1 MRTTLAVLDKNGCN
15 SVAPLIN
22 ALKSLRIAAGC
33 YVLATPTAIVETD
46 NLDELKKKNMNSTV
60 AVGCTFTKSHSHD
73 RPLIAKIKNATLMFD
88 GRFYPSIKEISL
100 VKRLQLEHESII
112 GKLLRE
118 NEGDFSFIVAE
129 PEGILAAR
137 DPIGV
142 QPLYYGEN
150 ADFAA
155 FASHMTGLWRLGV
168 KITKSFPP
176 GNVARVSKD
185 GFKFKPIKTFEQ
197 LKPKKITLKEA
208 TQTLQKLMEHS
219 IRIRVNDRKEVAV
232 AFSGGLD
239 SSVIAFLTKKCGA
252 NVCLVHVSLHGQRE
266 TEEAKKAA
274 DELNLP
280 LSCFLF
286 EKEDV
291 EKIVPKVVELVED
304 PDPVKVAV
312 GIPFYWVAKK
322 TAESGL
328 SVLLAGQGADEV
340 FGGYQRYVNE
350 YLSQGAEKLR
360 HTMFADVIKLHESNI
375 ERDEKICGFHNV
387 ELRLPFASF
396 QVAEFALSLPIKLK
410 IERGS
415 NGLRKIV
422 LRKMAKNIGLPSNI
436 VEKPKKAVQYSTGVN
451 AVLGKIARK
460 HGNTINEYVKMLFAE
475 QIKILSDKENT
486 DAKAGN

>member
-1 MRTTLAVLDKNGCN
+1 MRTAIAVLHKNGGN
-15 SVAPLIN
+15 SVVPLIN
-22 ALKSLRIAAGC
+22 ALGSLRLAAGC
-33 YVLATPTAIVETD
+33 YVLATPTAIVEAD
-46 NLDELKKKNMNSTV
+46 NLDELRKKNLNSTV
-60 AVGCTFTKSHSHD
+60 VVGCAFTKFYAYD
-73 RPLIAKIKNATLMFD
+73 RPLVAKIKNATLVFD
-88 GRFYPSIKEISL
+88 GRFYSSTKKIFL
-100 VKRLQLEHESII
+100 AQRLQLEHESII
-112 GKLLRE
+112 EKLLTE
-118 NEGDFSFIVAE
+118 TEGDFSFMVAE

-155 FASHMTGLWRLGV
+155 FASDMTGLWRLGV
-168 KITKSFPP
+168 EKPISFPP
-176 GNVARVSKD
+176 GNLARASKD
-185 GFKFKPIKTFEQ
+185 GFEFKPIKTLEQ
-197 LKPKKITLKEA
+197 LKPKKITLEQA
-208 TQTLQKLMEHS
+208 AQTLQKLMEHS
-219 IRIRVNDRKEVAV
+219 IRIRVNGEKEVAV

-239 SSVIAFLTKKCGA
+239 SSVVAFLTKKCEA
-252 NVCLVHVSLHGQRE
+252 NVRLVHVSLHGQRE

-274 DELNLP
+274 DDLNLP

-286 EKEDV
+286 EKEDI
-291 EKIVPKVVELVED
+291 EKTIPKVVELIED

-322 TAESGL
+322 TAEYGL
-328 SVLLAGQGADEV
+328 SVLFAGQGADEI

-350 YLSQGAEKLR
+350 YLSKGAEKLR
-360 HTMFADVIKLHESNI
+360 HTMFADVIRLHESNI
-375 ERDEKICGFHNV
+375 ERDEKICRFHNV

-396 QVAEFALSLPIKLK
+396 QVAEFALSLPIELK
-410 IERGS
+410 ITRKS
-415 NGLRKIV
+415 DGLRKIV

>member
-1 MRTTLAVLDKNGCN
+1 
-15 SVAPLIN
+15 
-22 ALKSLRIAAGC
+22 
-33 YVLATPTAIVETD
+33 
-46 NLDELKKKNMNSTV
+46 
-60 AVGCTFTKSHSHD
+60 
-73 RPLIAKIKNATLMFD
+73 
-88 GRFYPSIKEISL
+88 
-100 VKRLQLEHESII
+100 
-112 GKLLRE
+112 
-118 NEGDFSFIVAE
+118 
-129 PEGILAAR
+129 
-137 DPIGV
+137 
-142 QPLYYGEN
+142 
-150 ADFAA
+150 
-155 FASHMTGLWRLGV
+155 
-168 KITKSFPP
+168 
-176 GNVARVSKD
+176 
-185 GFKFKPIKTFEQ
+185 
-197 LKPKKITLKEA
+197 
-208 TQTLQKLMEHS
+208 
-219 IRIRVNDRKEVAV
+219 
-232 AFSGGLD
+232 
-239 SSVIAFLTKKCGA
+239 LTKKCGA

-360 HTMFADVIKLHESNI
+360 HTMFADVIKLYESNI

-396 QVAEFALSLPIKLK
+396 QVAEFALSLPIELK
-410 IERGS
+410 IERES
-415 NGLRKIV
+415 DGLRKIV